1 MSSFLFFSSS
11 FHFTACFLVLLL
23 HFLTKVWFNNRVI
36 NLTDSVVGF
45 KLLTIW
51 YHLWSSW
58 IFFMSFQISM
68 LLLLSEVPVSQSKF
82 WKWIYL
88 EEIFIQNFTVL
99 KSLPWLAIPTDSF
112 SSLLLPNRLVNINSL
127 YCLPYIFYHF
137 SSLNFLLSGM
147 ICFSLMIL
155 FTCPVALVCA
165 C

>member
-1 MSSFLFFSSS
+1 MSNFLFFSSS

-23 HFLTKVWFNNRVI
+23 HFLTKAWFNNRVI
-36 NLTDSVVGF
+36 INKV
-45 KLLTIW
+45 LLVLNCLLYDII
-51 YHLWSSW
+51 YDHHEY
-58 IFFMSFQISM
+58 FFISFQIGR
-68 LLLLSEVPVSQSKF
+68 LLLLSEIPVSQSKF

-88 EEIFIQNFTVL
+88 EEIFIQNLTVL

-112 SSLLLPNRLVNINSL
+112 SSLSLPNRLVNVNSL

-137 SSLNFLLSGM
+137 SSLNLLLSEM
-147 ICFSLMIL
+147 ICFSLMII